1 MMVVSNPYYI
11 GVKVPKQAV
20 NAVKNIVSNGFYKKD
35 EKEQLND
42 LKTLT
47 DEICKYYN
55 INSPKIKLGD
65 REAYYPDFQII
76 ILTKSSSIISLLH
89 ELRHHIQHQ
98 AGKRYRG
105 HDIEEDARAWSLRI
119 FKLACPDSF
128 MKSVKAGRIM
138 HIEWDGEKV
147 VNSRGY

>member
-1 MMVVSNPYYI
+1 MMIVNNPYYM

-20 NAVKNIVSNGFYKKD
+20 NAVKDIVSNGFYKKD

-42 LKTLT
+42 LKVLT

-55 INSPKIKLGD
+55 INSPKIELGD
-65 REAYYPDFQII
+65 REAYYPVFQTIT
-76 ILTKSSSIISLLH
+76 LTKSSSIISLLH

-98 AGKRYRG
+98 AGKQYRG
-105 HDIEEDARAWSLRI
+105 HDIEEDARAWSLRV

-128 MKSVKAGRIM
+128 MRSVKAGRIM